1 MRVYAQVEKP
11 IKKKRALC
19 SVWEKK
25 KRGFFSESDP
35 NSATSP
41 QRRNEREREQGWESR
56 ERLSSHTPV
65 FSLLFDKERAV
76 LQSFSYLLKRP
87 KTKELHARHI
97 RKNKSNYD
105 RCNLR
110 KKYFCFSLRV
120 NVKKAF
126 SSYGCTVFCVFG
138 LSSLL
143 LIRRWLLRYKKK
155 KTSTIHVSGYLISAF
170 CFSAI
175 KLRDKKGLT
184 ATTHLHNTTAFIRVN
199 ESLV

>member
-1 MRVYAQVEKP
+1 MFCVG
-11 IKKKRALC
+11 
-19 SVWEKK
+19 KK

-155 KTSTIHVSGYLISAF
+155 KNEYNTCVRLSDLCFLFF
-170 CFSAI
+170 CYKVKRQERPDCYNAPSQ
-175 KLRDKKGLT
+175 
-184 ATTHLHNTTAFIRVN
+184 HYCLHPR
-199 ESLV
+199 E